1 MNIVSIHNLKVYGYH
16 GCLPEEE
23 VIGTTYLIDIDVY
36 TDFSE
41 AAKNDD
47 LSKTI
52 DYVVIAEIVKK
63 EMSIRAKLI
72 ETVCQRI
79 VSRIK
84 SEYPKA
90 HKVKVVLFKIN
101 PPAGA
106 NLESVSVTIEE

>member
-1 MNIVSIHNLKVYGYH
+1 MHIVSIHELKVFAYH
-16 GCLPEEE
+16 GCLPEEA
-23 VIGTTYLIDIDVY
+23 VIGTDYKIDIDVY

-52 DYVVIAEIVKK
+52 DYVVIAAIVKE
-63 EMSIRAKLI
+63 EMAIRAKLI

-79 VSRIK
+79 ILRIK
-84 SEYPKA
+84 STYPKVQ
-90 HKVKVVLFKIN
+90 KVKVVLFKIN

-106 NLESVSVTIEE
+106 NLQSVSVTIEE